1 MVNTFELNKQ
11 RLIVFSSEPA
21 GQLVRAHQLLS
32 GMLGCKVEYDKAP
45 NALRISYSLANYTL
59 EGLEQAL
66 VNEGFVLDHSSLLS
80 SIERKIIYY
89 CEDTICH
96 NMDTPVHPTKMNE
109 REVFVKAYGQESH
122 GDQDDTPP
130 ELRDYR

>member
-1 MVNTFELNKQ
+1 MVNTLELNKE
-11 RLIVFSSEPA
+11 RDIVFSAEPPD
-21 GQLVRAHQLLS
+21 QLDRAFQLLD
-32 GMLGCKVEYDKAP
+32 GMPGCTVRYGDNP
-45 NALRISYSLANYTL
+45 NTLRIGYSLADYTL

-66 VNEGFVLDHSSLLS
+66 VNEGFILDHSSLLS

-109 REVFVKAYGQESH
+109 REVFVKAYEHESH

>member
-11 RLIVFSSEPA
+11 REIVFGAEPA
-21 GQLVRAHQLLS
+21 GQLAKAHQLLS
-32 GMLGCKVEYDKAP
+32 GLPGCKVEYGKDP
-45 NALRISYSLANYTL
+45 NTLRISYNLADYTL

-66 VNEGFVLDHSSLLS
+66 IKEGFTLDHSSLLS

-96 NMDTPVHPTKMNE
+96 NMDTPVHPTKKNE
-109 REVFVKAYGQESH
+109 RDVFVKAYEHESH

-130 ELRDYR
+130 ELRDDR